1 MAGGIKLAKRNLK
14 IASVVVLTIIS
25 VALTWTTYA
34 AINVSRNLSSSGS
47 ITVSAN
53 LGVYSDSGCQNA
65 ITTLDWG
72 TITPGD
78 TITRTIYIKNTGT
91 GVSLS
96 LSIGT
101 SAWNPTNANELI
113 TITWNCEGTRLQPG
127 QSTVATLTLTV
138 SPNITDITNF
148 SVQISITGTE

>member
-1 MAGGIKLAKRNLK
+1 
-14 IASVVVLTIIS
+14 VLTIIA

-34 AINVSRNLSSSGS
+34 EINISRNLSSSGS

-72 TITPGD
+72 TITPGG
-78 TITRTIYIKNTGT
+78 TITRTVYIKNTGT

-96 LSIGT
+96 LNMTT
-101 SAWNPTNANELI
+101 STWNPTNANGPI
-113 TITWNCEGTRLQPG
+113 AITWDREGTRLQPG
-127 QSTVATLTLTV
+127 QSTAVALTLTV
-138 SPNITDITNF
+138 SPSITGITNF
-148 SVQISITGTE
+148 SVQISITGTG